1 MILENKS
8 QILDEKAIRRKI
20 KRIAYEIFE
29 RNFQEKELVLAGVVG
44 TGYNF
49 AKLLYNELNEI
60 SPFEIQLTK
69 ITLNKQA
76 PLSGDV
82 SLDCEVNQM
91 QNKTIIV
98 IDDVLYTGRT
108 FMQSLKPF
116 LGIEINK
123 IETAVLINRSHKM
136 FPIAADFVGYEL
148 STTVKETIKVVLD
161 EEKLAVFLY

>member
-44 TGYNF
+44 TGFNF
-49 AKLLYNELNEI
+49 ARLLYDELTRI
-60 SPFEIQLTK
+60 SPFEIQLSQ
-69 ITLNKQA
+69 ITLDKKA

-82 SLDCEVNQM
+82 SLDLDVNQM
-91 QNKTIIV
+91 RNKTIIIV
-98 IDDVLYTGRT
+98 DDVLYTGRT

-116 LGIEINK
+116 LEIEINK
-123 IETAVLINRSHKM
+123 IQTAVLINRSHKM
-136 FPIAADFVGYEL
+136 FPIAADYVGYEL

-161 EEKLAVFLY
+161 NENLAVFLY